1 MVEPQNTTGITVY
14 AAPAFGDQD
23 RFKMGTVQKKKKGGQ
38 LLLHQTTP
46 VLIQFVQMRE
56 WYFLLELRS
65 ECLKYNLSYLC
76 FRNQLSK
83 CRWRNNN
90 LEVSAHLVEVSKFVL
105 KSEMPSGPRR
115 IFCVWSIPSLIKILL
130 KIQFIICTA
139 SKKLLTGSFKT
150 LGMHSNPRLAFH
162 RKKTSSHSFSQS
174 DYLAESVIGNW
185 CRHNARYDRPLSTP
199 EWLLLVALSPTNISL
214 FGLPKT
220 KKNVFTMTFEILH
233 WRWFHCSFLVL

>member
-1 MVEPQNTTGITVY
+1 MLHQHLETRTTSRWE
-14 AAPAFGDQD
+14 QS
-23 RFKMGTVQKKKKGGQ
+23 KKKERGSCCSTKQ
-38 LLLHQTTP
+38 LQS
-46 VLIQFVQMRE
+46 
-56 WYFLLELRS
+56 WYSLSRWGSDTFYLSS
-65 ECLKYNLSYLC
+65 ECLKYNLSYLS
-76 FRNQLSK
+76 FRKQLSK

-115 IFCVWSIPSLIKILL
+115 IFCVWSIPNLIKILL

-139 SKKLLTGSFKT
+139 SKKLLSGSFKT

-174 DYLAESVIGNW
+174 DYLAENVIGNW

-199 EWLLLVALSPTNISL
+199 EWLFLVALSPTNISL

-220 KKNVFTMTFEILH
+220 KKNVFTVTFEILC
-233 WRWFHCSFLVL
+233 WGWFHCSFLVL